1 MNPYPAH
8 RHPDVLKRIDHLMKH
23 SSANFTLDNSPVPE
37 EELPDEPDSR
47 RWKIYGEY
55 KAVAPDEGDDIS
67 VKVSMRN
74 QVYDKWSPTNL
85 DVGSM
90 RAALLGWLRRVGMD
104 KYSYYA
110 GEWVAYQDV
119 VIGKYGGD
127 RAPQFQEWSD
137 HIEKESEDEE
147 DEDEDEEEDDENE
160 EDENEE
166 DENEEDENEEDE
178 NEEDENEEDENE
190 EDEDVEDEDVEDE
203 DVEDEDVEENQARV
217 RQPAQQY
224 AVRTGLPY

>member
-90 RAALLGWLRRVGMD
+90 RAALLGWLRRN
-104 KYSYYA
+104 
-110 GEWVAYQDV
+110 
-119 VIGKYGGD
+119 
-127 RAPQFQEWSD
+127 
-137 HIEKESEDEE
+137 EE
-147 DEDEDEEEDDENE
+147 DENEEDENEEDENEEDENE

-203 DVEDEDVEENQARV
+203 DVEENQARV

>member
-85 DVGSM
+85 NVGSM

-137 HIEKESEDEE
+137 HIVGIKIEVAFLKKANKEK
-147 DEDEDEEEDDENE
+147 
-160 EDENEE
+160 
-166 DENEEDENEEDE
+166 
-178 NEEDENEEDENE
+178 
-190 EDEDVEDEDVEDE
+190 
-203 DVEDEDVEENQARV
+203 
-217 RQPAQQY
+217 P
-224 AVRTGLPY
+224 